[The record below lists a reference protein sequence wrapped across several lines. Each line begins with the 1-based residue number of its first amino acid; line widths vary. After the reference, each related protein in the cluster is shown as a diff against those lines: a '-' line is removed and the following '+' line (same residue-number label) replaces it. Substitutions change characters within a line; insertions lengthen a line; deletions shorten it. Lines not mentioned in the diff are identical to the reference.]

1 MTRHLNYLAVFI
13 LAAAPMAPAVA
24 QSKPG
29 PDSQSKYADQALK
42 SCNYDLDH
50 DHFADYATIDDC
62 VADRT
67 QKLSRADQAK
77 AAHGVKPN

>member
-1 MTRHLNYLAVFI
+1 MTRHLKYLTIFV
-13 LAAAPMAPAVA
+13 LAAAPLAHAIA

-29 PDSQSKYADQALK
+29 SDQQSKYAEQALK

-50 DHFADYATIDDC
+50 DHFADYATVDDC

-77 AAHGVKPN
+77 AANGIKPN

>member
-1 MTRHLNYLAVFI
+1 MTRHLTCLTVIVLAVAP
-13 LAAAPMAPAVA
+13 LAHAVA
-24 QSKPG
+24 QAAPSTG
-29 PDSQSKYADQALK
+29 QQAKYADQALK

-50 DHFADYATIDDC
+50 DHFSDYATIEDC

-77 AAHGVKPN
+77 TAHASKPN